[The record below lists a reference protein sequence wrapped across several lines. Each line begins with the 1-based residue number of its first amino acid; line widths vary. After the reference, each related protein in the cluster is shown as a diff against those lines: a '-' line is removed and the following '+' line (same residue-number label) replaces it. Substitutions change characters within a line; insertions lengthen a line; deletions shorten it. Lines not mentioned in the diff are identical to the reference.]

1 MPGLLAMRAAN
12 RMSMRQSYRTAS
24 RMQRRRSWA
33 QNKMGMRQDFE
44 PAYDDEPGYDDAP
57 QAAAAAPAAPEQ
69 PSYIAELEQ
78 LAQLRDQGVI
88 SNDEFDAKK
97 RTLLGI

>member
-44 PAYDDEPGYDDAP
+44 PAYDDEAGYDDAG
-57 QAAAAAPAAPEQ
+57 QAPAAPAAPDQ
-69 PSYIAELEQ
+69 PAYLAELEQ
-78 LAQLRDQGVI
+78 LAGLRDQGVI
-88 SNDEFDAKK
+88 STEEFEAKK
-97 RTLLGI
+97 KALLGI

>member
-24 RMQRRRSWA
+24 RMQRRRSSA

-44 PAYDDEPGYDDAP
+44 PAYDEQGYDDAP
-57 QAAAAAPAAPEQ
+57 QAPAAPAAAEQ
-69 PSYIAELEQ
+69 PAYLAELEQ
-78 LAQLRDQGVI
+78 LAALRDQGVI
-88 SNDEFDAKK
+88 STEEFDAKK
-97 RTLLGI
+97 KALLGI

>member
-57 QAAAAAPAAPEQ
+57 QAPAAPAAPEQ
-69 PSYIAELEQ
+69 PAYLAELEQ
-78 LAQLRDQGVI
+78 LAALRDQGVI
-88 SNDEFDAKK
+88 STEEFDAKK
-97 RTLLGI
+97 KALLGI